1 MSAMRIVVLLAAIVL
16 ICPLDAAEY
25 PERLI
30 RAIVPFAAGG
40 SNDTMARLIAPEL
53 TKALGQQVIV
63 ENRPGAAGNI
73 GIDAVAKSPPNGYM
87 ILFSATASTQNPALF
102 RKLPYDPLRDIQ
114 PVAEIGQ
121 APYVFIVNPAVPART
136 LQELINVA
144 RRNPGKLNAAAG
156 GIGTRLAS
164 ELFRIQNK
172 LKLEIIPYQSSGQ
185 GALAVMT
192 GEVDFVVM
200 ETSPVQGQLAAGKLR
215 ALAVAGEKRL
225 KSFPEPADH
234 GGSGLSRLQGGHD
247 VRRLRRRGHA
257 GGHRPEA
264 EHDHQ
269 PDRRRAGLCRPAAG
283 ARRGDESEERRGLF
297 RAVPQGDRE
306 VEGHREEGEHS
317 AGRLRN
323 APGDEQKPCVSVS
336 FTPVAGC
343 GALHS
348 SALVGVL
355 AEYPDHPL
363 RAIVPFSAGGSNDTM
378 ARIVSPQLSKALGQQ
393 VIVENRPGADARI
406 GIEALARSAPDG
418 YTILF
423 SAGAVALIPA
433 LRRNVPYD
441 PVRDRAASGRAGQRA
456 VRHRRS
462 IRRFRRRT
470 SRS

>member
-16 ICPLDAAEY
+16 ICPLNAAEY

-73 GIDAVAKSPPNGYM
+73 GIDAVAKAPPNGYM

-121 APYVFIVNPAVPART
+121 APYVFIVNPAVPAKT

-185 GALAVMT
+185 AALAVMT

-225 KSFPEPADH
+225 KSFPNLPTTAEAGFPDYRAGTMFGVYLAAGTPADIIQKLNTTINRIV
-234 GGSGLSRLQGGHD
+234 G
-247 VRRLRRRGHA
+247 A
-257 GGHRPEA
+257 
-264 EHDHQ
+264 
-269 PDRRRAGLCRPAAG
+269 PA
-283 ARRGDESEERRGLF
+283 F
-297 RAVPQGDRE
+297 
-306 VEGHREEGEHS
+306 
-317 AGRLRN
+317 AGRLLELGVETN
-323 APGDEQKPCVSVS
+323 PKSVED
-336 FTPVAGC
+336 F
-343 GALHS
+343 
-348 SALVGVL
+348 SALYRREIEKWKDIVK
-355 AEYPDHPL
+355 
-363 RAIVPFSAGGSNDTM
+363 RAN
-378 ARIVSPQLSKALGQQ
+378 
-393 VIVENRPGADARI
+393 
-406 GIEALARSAPDG
+406 
-418 YTILF
+418 
-423 SAGAVALIPA
+423 IP
-433 LRRNVPYD
+433 
-441 PVRDRAASGRAGQRA
+441 PVD
-456 VRHRRS
+456 
-462 IRRFRRRT
+462 
-470 SRS
+470 

>member
-16 ICPLDAAEY
+16 MSPLNAAEY

-225 KSFPEPADH
+225 KSFPDLPTTAEAGFPDYRAGTMFGVYLAAGTPADIIQKLNTTINRIV
-234 GGSGLSRLQGGHD
+234 G
-247 VRRLRRRGHA
+247 A
-257 GGHRPEA
+257 
-264 EHDHQ
+264 
-269 PDRRRAGLCRPAAG
+269 PA
-283 ARRGDESEERRGLF
+283 F
-297 RAVPQGDRE
+297 
-306 VEGHREEGEHS
+306 
-317 AGRLRN
+317 AGRLLELGVETN
-323 APGDEQKPCVSVS
+323 PKSVED
-336 FTPVAGC
+336 F
-343 GALHS
+343 
-348 SALVGVL
+348 SALYRREIEKWKDIVK
-355 AEYPDHPL
+355 
-363 RAIVPFSAGGSNDTM
+363 RAN
-378 ARIVSPQLSKALGQQ
+378 
-393 VIVENRPGADARI
+393 
-406 GIEALARSAPDG
+406 
-418 YTILF
+418 
-423 SAGAVALIPA
+423 IP
-433 LRRNVPYD
+433 
-441 PVRDRAASGRAGQRA
+441 PVD
-456 VRHRRS
+456 
-462 IRRFRRRT
+462 
-470 SRS
+470 

>member
-1 MSAMRIVVLLAAIVL
+1 MSAMRIVVLLAAVVL
-16 ICPLDAAEY
+16 ICPLNAAEY

-53 TKALGQQVIV
+53 TKTLGQQVIV

-73 GIDAVAKSPPNGYM
+73 GIDAVAKSPPNGYL

-225 KSFPEPADH
+225 KSFPGLPTTAEAGFPDYRAGTMFGVYLAAGTPADIVQKLNTTINRIV
-234 GGSGLSRLQGGHD
+234 G
-247 VRRLRRRGHA
+247 A
-257 GGHRPEA
+257 
-264 EHDHQ
+264 
-269 PDRRRAGLCRPAAG
+269 PA
-283 ARRGDESEERRGLF
+283 F
-297 RAVPQGDRE
+297 
-306 VEGHREEGEHS
+306 
-317 AGRLRN
+317 AGRLLELGVETN
-323 APGDEQKPCVSVS
+323 PKSVED
-336 FTPVAGC
+336 F
-343 GALHS
+343 
-348 SALVGVL
+348 SALYRREIEKWKDIVK
-355 AEYPDHPL
+355 
-363 RAIVPFSAGGSNDTM
+363 RAN
-378 ARIVSPQLSKALGQQ
+378 
-393 VIVENRPGADARI
+393 
-406 GIEALARSAPDG
+406 
-418 YTILF
+418 
-423 SAGAVALIPA
+423 IP
-433 LRRNVPYD
+433 
-441 PVRDRAASGRAGQRA
+441 PVD
-456 VRHRRS
+456 
-462 IRRFRRRT
+462 
-470 SRS
+470 

>member
-16 ICPLDAAEY
+16 MSPLNAAEY

-121 APYVFIVNPAVPART
+121 APYVFIVNPGVPART

-225 KSFPEPADH
+225 KSFPDLPTTAEAGFPDYRAGTMFGVYLAAGTPADIIQKLNTTINRIV
-234 GGSGLSRLQGGHD
+234 G
-247 VRRLRRRGHA
+247 A
-257 GGHRPEA
+257 
-264 EHDHQ
+264 
-269 PDRRRAGLCRPAAG
+269 PA
-283 ARRGDESEERRGLF
+283 F
-297 RAVPQGDRE
+297 
-306 VEGHREEGEHS
+306 
-317 AGRLRN
+317 AGRLLELGVETN
-323 APGDEQKPCVSVS
+323 PKSVED
-336 FTPVAGC
+336 F
-343 GALHS
+343 
-348 SALVGVL
+348 SALYRREIEKWKDIVK
-355 AEYPDHPL
+355 
-363 RAIVPFSAGGSNDTM
+363 RAN
-378 ARIVSPQLSKALGQQ
+378 
-393 VIVENRPGADARI
+393 
-406 GIEALARSAPDG
+406 
-418 YTILF
+418 
-423 SAGAVALIPA
+423 IP
-433 LRRNVPYD
+433 
-441 PVRDRAASGRAGQRA
+441 PVD
-456 VRHRRS
+456 
-462 IRRFRRRT
+462 
-470 SRS
+470 

>member
-16 ICPLDAAEY
+16 ISPLNAAEY

-185 GALAVMT
+185 ARARRHDRRGGFRCHGNLPGAGPARGRQVEGARGCGGKAPEVVSRTCRPRRKRAFPTT
-192 GEVDFVVM
+192 GRARCSAS
-200 ETSPVQGQLAAGKLR
+200 TSPR
-215 ALAVAGEKRL
+215 A
-225 KSFPEPADH
+225 
-234 GGSGLSRLQGGHD
+234 
-247 VRRLRRRGHA
+247 
-257 GGHRPEA
+257 
-264 EHDHQ
+264 
-269 PDRRRAGLCRPAAG
+269 
-283 ARRGDESEERRGLF
+283 
-297 RAVPQGDRE
+297 
-306 VEGHREEGEHS
+306 
-317 AGRLRN
+317 
-323 APGDEQKPCVSVS
+323 
-336 FTPVAGC
+336 
-343 GALHS
+343 
-348 SALVGVL
+348 
-355 AEYPDHPL
+355 
-363 RAIVPFSAGGSNDTM
+363 
-378 ARIVSPQLSKALGQQ
+378 
-393 VIVENRPGADARI
+393 
-406 GIEALARSAPDG
+406 
-418 YTILF
+418 
-423 SAGAVALIPA
+423 
-433 LRRNVPYD
+433 
-441 PVRDRAASGRAGQRA
+441 
-456 VRHRRS
+456 
-462 IRRFRRRT
+462 RRRT
-470 SRS
+470 SSRS